1 MKILSKFKTEE
12 DGTRILIDFTKE
24 DIIVIRNAIN
34 TLWELYYNDNK
45 SSSFD
50 SEILT
55 LLAMIVTE
63 AERNE
68 NIS

>member
-34 TLWELYYNDNK
+34 TLWEL
-45 SSSFD
+45 SL
-50 SEILT
+50 IH
-55 LLAMIVTE
+55 I
-63 AERNE
+63 
-68 NIS
+68 

>member
-1 MKILSKFKTEE
+1 MKIL
-12 DGTRILIDFTKE
+12 LDFTKE
-24 DIIVIRNAIN
+24 DISIIRNTIS
-34 TLWELYYNDNK
+34 TMWELYYNNNK

-55 LLAMIVTE
+55 LLEMIVTE

-68 NIS
+68 NINK

>member
-1 MKILSKFKTEE
+1 MKIL
-12 DGTRILIDFTKE
+12 IDLTKD
-24 DIIVIRNAIN
+24 DITVIRNAIN
-34 TLWELYYNDNK
+34 TLWELYYNNNK